1 MKRIVILG
9 AGSGGTIMANRLAK
23 IYARELRRGSVKIT
37 LVDQDNRHV
46 YQPGLLFLPFG
57 EYTPAQITKTRWA
70 RASEQVEIVQ
80 AGIDRVESDHDVV
93 YLEDGA
99 TILYDVLIVATG
111 TRLAPEETEGMLG
124 AGWRTKVFDFY

>member
-9 AGSGGTIMANRLAK
+9 AGTGGTIMANRLAK
-23 IYARELRRGSVKIT
+23 IYRRELRRGSVKIT

-57 EYTPAQITKTRWA
+57 DYTPGQITKTRWA
-70 RASEQVEIVQ
+70 QVSEQVALVQ
-80 AGIDRVESDHDVV
+80 AGIDRVEPDRDVV
-93 YLEDGA
+93 FLEDG
-99 TILYDVLIVATG
+99 TTLQYDVLILATG

-124 AGWRTKVFDFY
+124 DGGRTRV